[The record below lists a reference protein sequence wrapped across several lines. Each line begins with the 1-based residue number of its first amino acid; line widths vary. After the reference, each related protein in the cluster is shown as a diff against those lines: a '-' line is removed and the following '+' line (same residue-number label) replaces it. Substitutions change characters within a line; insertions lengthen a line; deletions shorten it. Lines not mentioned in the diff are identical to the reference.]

1 MLNNITTIN
10 AIVVKHINIYIDVFV
25 EYMHVVKL
33 RVAYAIWLI
42 PDHTHTLTHAHTL
55 VHK

>member
-1 MLNNITTIN
+1 MLNNITTVN
-10 AIVVKHINIYIDVFV
+10 AIVVNINIYIDVFV

-42 PDHTHTLTHAHTL
+42 PDHTHTHAYACTHTST
-55 VHK
+55 